1 MAKKVL
7 FSFEV
12 KPGMVIAEDLL
23 IRQDSLSCRQGS
35 FLTKQPFPSWNI
47 IQFLKYLLTTLRLL
61 FLKQNRQ
68 TTIIQITLIIP
79 RN

>member
-12 KPGMVIAEDLL
+12 KPGMVIAEDLYNPAGQL
-23 IRQDSLSCRQGS
+23 VLPAGFVLDEATISKL
-35 FLTKQPFPSWNI
+35 
-47 IQFLKYLLTTLRLL
+47 TLRLL